1 MSNTE
6 ATRLE
11 RELAQSR
18 AAAKSNGVGV
28 KLRVQALEIACVS
41 SYFQHC
47 LKVLNGPIRRYQ
59 EQIEKTDRLREETVK
74 AIVKSTNDMCVFK
87 EQVSEHL
94 SNLRQFAE
102 EN

>member
-1 MSNTE
+1 MHS
-6 ATRLE
+6 
-11 RELAQSR
+11 
-18 AAAKSNGVGV
+18 
-28 KLRVQALEIACVS
+28 
-41 SYFQHC
+41 
-47 LKVLNGPIRRYQ
+47 YQ

-94 SNLRQFAE
+94 SGLRKFAE

>member
-1 MSNTE
+1 MSTIQLS
-6 ATRLE
+6 LE
-11 RELAQSR
+11 FFFNSFPFH
-18 AAAKSNGVGV
+18 S
-28 KLRVQALEIACVS
+28 
-41 SYFQHC
+41 
-47 LKVLNGPIRRYQ
+47 YQ

>member
-1 MSNTE
+1 MSTI
-6 ATRLE
+6 L
-11 RELAQSR
+11 QF
-18 AAAKSNGVGV
+18 
-28 KLRVQALEIACVS
+28 
-41 SYFQHC
+41 Y
-47 LKVLNGPIRRYQ
+47 LKFLNRFLHRSYQ
-59 EQIEKTDRLREETVK
+59 EQVEKTDRLREETVK